1 MRSPMRSEKLE
12 MEYNKYKEQLE
23 ELETT
28 KKMAEELRKLKED
41 RRKRLEANTKEP
53 KQNEYKK

>member
-1 MRSPMRSEKLE
+1 MRSEKLE

-41 RRKRLEANTKEP
+41 RRKRLEGKDS
-53 KQNEYKK
+53 K

>member
-1 MRSPMRSEKLE
+1 

-53 KQNEYKK
+53 KQN